1 MTKLA
6 QMVVKKFQSDLNND
20 EPLQMNV
27 ELFWRWPF
35 QSHNGTI
42 MVNDELKPNVADF
55 FRTHANLCT
64 NCG

>member
-27 ELFWRWPF
+27 ELF
-35 QSHNGTI
+35 
-42 MVNDELKPNVADF
+42 
-55 FRTHANLCT
+55 
-64 NCG
+64 